1 MKKIVGASL
10 LSTML
15 LLGQPIMAFAD
26 IDTTTTTTDGTT
38 ATTDSKTINFGDI
51 GSIIAEQ
58 NIEAHIN
65 VNKRLQSKLSSTD
78 LKKTIRELEDDL
90 EDVNDQRDSAD
101 FAEIIQLGAE
111 KRVLLANIKLAE
123 RNIIDQPTLE
133 AMADLQASMSD
144 DSQTRFAES
153 IFVAYNQLNLNSADI
168 SLSIKTLED
177 QLTTLQLQESL
188 GMITYNAMND
198 LKTKIVDLQTN
209 LESIE
214 FQRESLESQLK
225 NVLNDQEN
233 TLVIGSI
240 PIVDQELIIEDEDA
254 DLKMAQENS
263 YAIKLQEQQIVI
275 LQSALASAQKDHG
288 GSSKEYKSTNYELE
302 NATLELA
309 QLKDTLRLNYNSMLD
324 DITKK
329 QSDLRLAEQT
339 LADKKVALTEAQIRM
354 SLGMLSKLD
363 MDSAFT
369 NYQVQEDAVKT
380 KQIELFN
387 AKNSYEWFLK
397 GMPQA

>member
-1 MKKIVGASL
+1 MKKVIGASL

-15 LLGQPIMAFAD
+15 ILGQPIMAFAD
-26 IDTTTTTTDGTT
+26 INATIDTTTTDV
-38 ATTDSKTINFGDI
+38 KTINFEDI
-51 GSIIAEQ
+51 GSIVAEQ

-65 VNKRLQSKLSSTD
+65 VNKRLQSKLNYSD
-78 LKKTIRELEDDL
+78 LKRTIKELEDDL

-101 FAEIIQLGAE
+101 FPEIIQLGAE
-111 KRVLLANIKLAE
+111 KRALLANIKLAE
-123 RNIIDQPTLE
+123 RNIVDQPTLE
-133 AMADLQASMSD
+133 AMTDLQASMSD
-144 DSQTRFAES
+144 DSQTRFAEG
-153 IFVAYNQLNLNSADI
+153 IFVAYNQLNLTSADI

-188 GMITYNAMND
+188 GMITFNTMND
-198 LKTKIVDLQTN
+198 LKTKIVDLQTK
-209 LESIE
+209 LESTKL
-214 FQRESLESQLK
+214 QQESLESQLK
-225 NVLNDQEN
+225 NVLNDQED
-233 TLVIGSI
+233 TFVIGSI
-240 PIVDQELIIEDEDA
+240 PIVDQEFIIEDEEA
-254 DLKMAQENS
+254 DLKTAEENS
-263 YAIKLQEQQIVI
+263 YAIKLQEQQLVI

-288 GSSKEYKSTNYELE
+288 ASSKEYKSANYELT
-302 NATLELA
+302 NATLALT
-309 QLKDTLRLNYNSMLD
+309 QLKDTLRLDYNSMLD
-324 DITKK
+324 DITNK
-329 QSDLRLAEQT
+329 QSDLKLAEQT

-354 SLGMLSKLD
+354 GLGMLSKLD